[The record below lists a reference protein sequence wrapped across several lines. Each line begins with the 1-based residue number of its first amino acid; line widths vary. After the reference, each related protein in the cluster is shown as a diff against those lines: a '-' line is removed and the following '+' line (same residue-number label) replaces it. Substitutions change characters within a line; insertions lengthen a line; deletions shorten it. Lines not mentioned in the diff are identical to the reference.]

1 MNQKQK
7 EKLKEHKGDLS
18 WAVARGLVKRL
29 W

>member
-7 EKLKEHKGDLS
+7 EKLKEHHGDLAH
-18 WAVARGLVKRL
+18 AVAHGIIRRL